1 MTLPEHF
8 QHLEREHLLTL
19 RRLVA
24 VCEAL
29 KPAPVSNLDPMVP
42 ICAQTE
48 LILRC
53 LKVIIARHS
62 TDKMSSSHSSF
73 TDIGLLSNYNDFF
86 FGSIK
91 LLFSLETSA
100 FRMGDHPEFAI
111 CIVKIYWRLLEF
123 QKALSPRS
131 TQLSSMTNA
140 FEYQFRSSYNIAN
153 CNLLRLD
160 QVHDLLSHNY
170 DLVSPPLINIK
181 DIAKRDYFRL
191 TLNKFNIDHQLVEI
205 FQFSNGELAIFKVN
219 SGELP
224 SATSPKG
231 KLLTQLTEG
240 NYKLL
245 NLGRTLLFP
254 SFREYDLEVV
264 SMLASGTQLKTPT
277 GNNITLKLQCVDP
290 LQWESHWKLA
300 FQKLFDKK
308 NIIPV
313 VPHST
318 SSASLAK
325 SSHLFQNFKLK
336 HNKLEDLRPATN
348 EGLPIRIPEPSTS
361 NHEIEQP
368 EIRKESS
375 KRPSGLRRSE
385 PLQRPLST
393 LMHIEEEKETLAK
406 SKIKVIDAKSPS
418 LKDIESFSCQK
429 LIELDKTIQMI
440 LSPVSLD
447 TPITEEY
454 KSVSQQSSL
463 ERIGPISERDIEESD
478 AESAISISESD
489 GCNSEEGIEE
499 GSSFNPSAEEYKPTL
514 YNRKSSSLL
523 SLFSSKNKKG
533 LVVDTASANA
543 SAASIVTSQS
553 ATPSSVKGN
562 LPVCSS
568 KENFNELPS
577 FIDMNSDLTIFE
589 NDKVKIS
596 FWSDGQW
603 GQIGVSSLQLSILR
617 LENDEAVLVVYKE
630 KQERQCKFVARISCD
645 WKCNIATA
653 QDVQI
658 SVPSSD
664 FVTSILPAGNRTFNI
679 RCYQV
684 EGLMNSLQHC
694 TRGHFPTMMPTSS
707 TAVTLSSAPSSNF
720 SNIVTRSSTAVSGI
734 ANLKNDGEI
743 INSLLLLPS
752 VKVKHHTRM
761 DGKGWQPKSI
771 GYVDVYAQEF
781 KGAVIAVKFDVFMEN
796 PNSEH
801 ATTFISR
808 LHDIKR
814 IGRTGLLLDKNE
826 EQLLEFTNKIVADQ
840 VYKLIMPL

>member
-8 QHLEREHLLTL
+8 QQLEREHLLTL

-29 KPAPVSNLDPMVP
+29 KPAPVSSLDPMVP

-48 LILRC
+48 LILSC
-53 LKVIIARHS
+53 LKVIIAKHS
-62 TDKMSSSHSSF
+62 NDKVTSSHGTF
-73 TDIGLLSNYNDFF
+73 NDIELLSNYNDFLF
-86 FGSIK
+86 CSIK
-91 LLFSLETSA
+91 LLFSSETSS

-123 QKALSPRS
+123 QKALNPRS
-131 TQLSSMTNA
+131 TQMSSMINA

-160 QVHDLLSHNY
+160 QVHDLLSHTY

-191 TLNKFNIDHQLVEI
+191 TLNKFNVSHQLVEI

-231 KLLTQLTEG
+231 RLLRLLSEG
-240 NYKLL
+240 NYKLF

-277 GNNITLKLQCVDP
+277 GNNIILKLQCVDP
-290 LQWESHWKLA
+290 LQWESHWKLS

-313 VPHST
+313 VPQSI

-325 SSHLFQNFKLK
+325 SSHLFQSFKLK
-336 HNKLEDLRPATN
+336 HNKLEDLRPASN
-348 EGLPIRIPEPSTS
+348 EGLPIRIPVPSTS
-361 NHEIEQP
+361 NHEIENP

-393 LMHIEEEKETLAK
+393 LMHIEEESETLAK
-406 SKIKVIDAKSPS
+406 KAIKLQSPS
-418 LKDIESFSCQK
+418 LKDIESFSFQK
-429 LIELDKTIQMI
+429 LIELDKTIQMV

-447 TPITEEY
+447 ASLTEEY

-463 ERIGPISERDIEESD
+463 ERIGPISERNIEESD
-478 AESAISISESD
+478 AESAISVSEND
-489 GCNSEEGIEE
+489 ACNSEEDIEE
-499 GSSFNPSAEEYKPTL
+499 FSTFNPSAEDYKPTL
-514 YNRKSSSLL
+514 YKRKSSSLL

-553 ATPSSVKGN
+553 ATPVSAKDK
-562 LPVCSS
+562 LPACNS
-568 KENFNELPS
+568 KEDFTELPS
-577 FIDMNSDLTIFE
+577 FIDMKNDLAIFE
-589 NDKVKIS
+589 NDKVRIT
-596 FWSDGQW
+596 FWNDRQW
-603 GQIGVSSLQLSILR
+603 EQIGVSSLQLSILR
-617 LENDEAVLVVYKE
+617 LENGEAVIVVYKE
-630 KQERQCKFVARISCD
+630 KEERQCKFVTRFSSD

-653 QDVQI
+653 QDIQVSI
-658 SVPSSD
+658 PSSD

-679 RCYQV
+679 RCYQI

-694 TRGHFPTMMPTSS
+694 TRGHLPILMPTSA
-707 TAVTLSSAPSSNF
+707 TRATLSSAPSSNF
-720 SNIVTRSSTAVSGI
+720 SNSVTRSSTAVSGI
-734 ANLKNDGEI
+734 TNLKNESEI
-743 INSLLLLPS
+743 INSLLLLS
-752 VKVKHHTRM
+752 FVKIKYHTRV

-781 KGAVIAVKFDVFMEN
+781 KGAVIAVKFEVFMDN
-796 PNSEH
+796 QNNEH
-801 ATTFISR
+801 VTTFISQ

-814 IGRTGLLLDKNE
+814 IGRTGLLLDKNAD
-826 EQLLEFTNKIVADQ
+826 QLLEFTNKIIADQ
-840 VYKLIMPL
+840 VYKLIKPL